1 MRRERNGY
9 KFIII
14 SLVVVSVLVALLI
27 GTIISKNVRNSREK
41 EFAGQMSKLS
51 EELSESD
58 TVSTKIG
65 KSVEDVQNE
74 VIEEEVAL
82 EDPKLNMEENK
93 VEEKNKKI
101 SSVENKKDDEKKSK
115 KTEEKAATETSSES
129 KKDEKGKIK
138 FEVPIKGEIL
148 REFAK
153 ESLVYSNTLQEW
165 VTHNGV
171 DIKADKTSVV
181 KAAAGGTVLAIK
193 NDPRYG
199 LTVII
204 THDDGYQTVYSNLL
218 TAEFVV
224 KGEKVESGQTVGTV
238 GNSAS
243 FEIEDEYHLHFASL
257 EILPAINVLSLY
269 FLFTKSF
276 NFIFSSLKVAYISS
290 LFFIKGIEP
299 IITSDLLIASSSVLH
314 LIIFLF
320 SITSFEFSIPKTL
333 TSFKSLAKLLARLL
347 NRKSPPITE
356 KFIITSL
363 YNNILNILKKM

>member
-14 SLVVVSVLVALLI
+14 SLVVVSVLIALLI
-27 GTIISKNVRNSREK
+27 GTIISRNVRNSREK

-51 EELSESD
+51 EELSETD
-58 TVSTKIG
+58 TASTQIG
-65 KSVEDVQNE
+65 KSVEE
-74 VIEEEVAL
+74 AKSEEIEEDVEL
-82 EDPKLNMEENK
+82 EEPKLNIEENK
-93 VEEKNKKI
+93 VEQTKANI
-101 SSVENKKDDEKKSK
+101 SSVDNKKNDEKKSK
-115 KTEEKAATETSSES
+115 KTEEKEATETSSES
-129 KKDEKGKIK
+129 KKDEKEKIK

-181 KAAAGGTVLAIK
+181 KAAAEGTVSAIK

-224 KGEKVESGQTVGTV
+224 KGEKVEGGQTIGTV

-243 FEIEDEYHLHFASL
+243 FEIEDEYHLHFEL
-257 EILPAINVLSLY
+257 LKDNEYLNPVNYIN
-269 FLFTKSF
+269 
-276 NFIFSSLKVAYISS
+276 
-290 LFFIKGIEP
+290 
-299 IITSDLLIASSSVLH
+299 
-314 LIIFLF
+314 
-320 SITSFEFSIPKTL
+320 FE
-333 TSFKSLAKLLARLL
+333 
-347 NRKSPPITE
+347 
-356 KFIITSL
+356 
-363 YNNILNILKKM
+363 

>member
-9 KFIII
+9 RFIII

-27 GTIISKNVRNSREK
+27 GTIISRNIRNSREK

-51 EELSESD
+51 EELSETD
-58 TVSTKIG
+58 TASTQIG
-65 KSVEDVQNE
+65 KSIEDVQNE

-101 SSVENKKDDEKKSK
+101 SSVDNKKEN
-115 KTEEKAATETSSES
+115 ES
-129 KKDEKGKIK
+129 KKIENKTNTETNAKSKNKEKEKIK

-181 KAAAGGTVLAIK
+181 KAAASGTVSAIK

-243 FEIEDEYHLHFASL
+243 FEIEDEYHLHFEL
-257 EILPAINVLSLY
+257 LKDNEYLNPVNYIN
-269 FLFTKSF
+269 
-276 NFIFSSLKVAYISS
+276 
-290 LFFIKGIEP
+290 
-299 IITSDLLIASSSVLH
+299 
-314 LIIFLF
+314 
-320 SITSFEFSIPKTL
+320 FE
-333 TSFKSLAKLLARLL
+333 
-347 NRKSPPITE
+347 
-356 KFIITSL
+356 
-363 YNNILNILKKM
+363 

>member
-1 MRRERNGY
+1 MRREKNGY
-9 KFIII
+9 RFFII

-27 GTIISKNVRNSREK
+27 GTIISRNVKSSREK

-58 TVSTKIG
+58 TASTQIG
-65 KSVEDVQNE
+65 KSVEE
-74 VIEEEVAL
+74 AKSEEIEEVEL
-82 EDPKLNMEENK
+82 EEPKLNMEENK
-93 VEEKNKKI
+93 VEQTKANI
-101 SSVENKKDDEKKSK
+101 STVDNKKDDEKKSN
-115 KTEEKAATETSSES
+115 KTEEKESTETNSEP
-129 KKDEKGKIK
+129 KKDEKEKIK

-181 KAAAGGTVLAIK
+181 KAAAGGTVSAIK

-204 THDDGYQTVYSNLL
+204 SHDDGYQTVYSNLL

-224 KGEKVESGQTVGTV
+224 KGEKVESGQTIGTV

-243 FEIEDEYHLHFASL
+243 FEIEDEYHLHFEL
-257 EILPAINVLSLY
+257 LKDNEYLNPVNYIN
-269 FLFTKSF
+269 
-276 NFIFSSLKVAYISS
+276 
-290 LFFIKGIEP
+290 
-299 IITSDLLIASSSVLH
+299 
-314 LIIFLF
+314 
-320 SITSFEFSIPKTL
+320 FE
-333 TSFKSLAKLLARLL
+333 
-347 NRKSPPITE
+347 
-356 KFIITSL
+356 
-363 YNNILNILKKM
+363 